1 MFTESVQ
8 TMQPDP
14 SILNAGGRLV
24 DMENQSNFIGFKPVD
39 DGANKII
46 DFVDKVTSV
55 PQRIEM
61 TARELN
67 EYLIDVG
74 EKISGES
81 EKKAR
86 ENLGSFKVG
95 NKIQQYGETG
105 VNWIRKNW
113 MIAAAAAVV
122 YFLIFRRK

>member
-8 TMQPDP
+8 TMRPDP
-14 SILNAGGRLV
+14 SILKAGGRLV
-24 DMENQSNFIGFKPVD
+24 DMESQSNFKGFKRVD
-39 DGANKII
+39 SGADKII

-86 ENLGSFKVG
+86 ENLGSFKFG
-95 NKIQQYGETG
+95 NEIQKYGETG
-105 VNWIRKNW
+105 ISWIRKNW

-122 YFLIFRRK
+122 FFLIFRRK